1 MKVSEWKAE
10 RTRYHEGAMIA
21 AVYVALT
28 LAFAHRK
35 TVFKTGY

>member
-1 MKVSEWKAE
+1 MSQKK
-10 RTRYHEGAMIA
+10 TFFIMEGAMIA